1 MSLREELELLNMN
14 EWQNDLVKIRPLTT
28 EKELVFAAY
37 ECQLTDEQK
46 NFVSPIWF
54 TIGRA
59 YLYKDDNYPCIIY
72 NLDNMP
78 IGFINFYK
86 WIGDKNAYSWSYFID
101 LKYQK
106 KGFGISTAKLA
117 VDILKKT
124 NSNICIKIASEK
136 DNYKAHNLYL
146 SLGFNKSPKLDG
158 DDIVFVL

>member
-14 EWQNDLVKIRPLTT
+14 EWQNDLVKIMPLTT

-86 WIGDKNAYSWSYFID
+86 WIGDENAYSWSYFID
-101 LKYQK
+101 LKYQ
-106 KGFGISTAKLA
+106 
-117 VDILKKT
+117 
-124 NSNICIKIASEK
+124 
-136 DNYKAHNLYL
+136 
-146 SLGFNKSPKLDG
+146 
-158 DDIVFVL
+158 